1 MKWTWVMVLAATAQ
15 ALHGQ
20 VRLGGSLQLTGNES
34 ERRVEGLAAP
44 AEGTA
49 LVTFEGEGQGAWQWA
64 SATAAGTT
72 ISLSLAPVLSAYR
85 NGLLVRF
92 LAPASLHGEVLIGID
107 GLPPQPLLRPDGLNP
122 VAGQLRAGTLVEV
135 LFAEGRFTLLS
146 APERGC
152 PPQSVAVHERLCIDA
167 ASPGGFLYEQATTY
181 CAARGGR
188 LCAWDEY
195 HAACVLVGSQL
206 SSLFNQWEWID
217 DTSNHSHTADQAG
230 RTSCQSQR
238 SAGVPGTTLGEARCC
253 YHPR

>member
-1 MKWTWVMVLAATAQ
+1 MRGAWTILLAASAQ
-15 ALHGQ
+15 AVAGQ
-20 VRLGGSLQLTGNES
+20 VQLSGSLRLVGDDDQ
-34 ERRVEGLAAP
+34 RRVEGLAP
-44 AEGTA
+44 PTEGSA
-49 LVTFEGEGQGAWQWA
+49 LVTLEGEAQGAWLWA
-64 SATAAGTT
+64 DAAAAGSS
-72 ISLSLAPVLSAYR
+72 ISLSLTPPLSDYR
-85 NGLLVRF
+85 DGLLVRF
-92 LAPASLHGEVLIGID
+92 IAPANVHGDISIAID
-107 GLPPQPLLRPDGLNP
+107 GLPSHPLLRPDGLP
-122 VAGQLRAGTLVEV
+122 PAMGQVRAGSLIEA

-152 PPQSVAVHERLCIDA
+152 PPQSVRVHDRLCIDA
-167 ASPGGFLYEQATTY
+167 ASPNGFLYEQAVTY

-230 RTSCQSQR
+230 RTTCQSQR